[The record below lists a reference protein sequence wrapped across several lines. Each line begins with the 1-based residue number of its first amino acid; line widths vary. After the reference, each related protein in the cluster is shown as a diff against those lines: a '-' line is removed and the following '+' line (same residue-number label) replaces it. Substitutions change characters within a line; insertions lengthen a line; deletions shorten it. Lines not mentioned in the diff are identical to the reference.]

1 MDAVVESISDED
13 VDGVVETGS
22 EEDVVEDVSRA
33 LL

>member
-1 MDAVVESISDED
+1 MDAVVESRSDED